1 MKPFPSFFTQSSSW
15 ITISQIVVCTSISF
29 ERIRRGDKKGSFTL
43 EKKRD
48 FFSFAGKG
56 RQPFWMKIYS
66 LKINFYYFSCLLT
79 AIYVQKYFECHCL
92 YHDKPWMFCLCVSL
106 KYMFLFE
113 DMDGMTKSLTTNL
126 VTNCSRKSI
135 STKKRSW
142 LLLIYFWK
150 CFWWETDSNKVS
162 YK

>member
-1 MKPFPSFFTQSSSW
+1 
-15 ITISQIVVCTSISF
+15 
-29 ERIRRGDKKGSFTL
+29 
-43 EKKRD
+43 
-48 FFSFAGKG
+48 
-56 RQPFWMKIYS
+56 MKIYS
-66 LKINFYYFSCLLT
+66 LKINFYYFSCLLP

-135 STKKRSW
+135 FNSQKKKKLAPTN
-142 LLLIYFWK
+142 LLLKTFLMRNGFKQSFLQIELHLFRKEVQMKGQLFSETFFLEIGILKWSVIFRPPLFEGLFW
-150 CFWWETDSNKVS
+150 
-162 YK
+162 